1 MAFAPDHILG
11 LLKELNDALTLETA
25 EPVEWVIC
33 GGTALAL
40 HGLIRRTTR
49 DVDVLG
55 DRSSSGVEVAAVRRF
70 PDPVVRA
77 IQRVADAHPEL
88 QLKRSS
94 WVNLGPRQ
102 LVDWGLPDGFETRL
116 AFRRIGDRL
125 ALHLLARPDLVALKL
140 FAAADDLGERQDTH
154 IADLHKLE
162 PTAQEIE
169 SSIRWIA
176 RLPDQQS
183 RIRPELKRIVEEL
196 GHEDLASY
204 IIL

>member
-11 LLKELNDALTLETA
+11 RLEELNDALALERA
-25 EPVEWVIC
+25 DPVEWVVC

-55 DRSSSGVEVAAVRRF
+55 
-70 PDPVVRA
+70 
-77 IQRVADAHPEL
+77 
-88 QLKRSS
+88 
-94 WVNLGPRQ
+94 
-102 LVDWGLPDGFETRL
+102 
-116 AFRRIGDRL
+116 
-125 ALHLLARPDLVALKL
+125 
-140 FAAADDLGERQDTH
+140 ERQDTH
-154 IADLHKLE
+154 IADLHELE

-183 RIRPELKRIVEEL
+183 RIRPELKRIVEVL